1 MTVPFRWLF
10 AICSLL
16 AAALTARAQE
26 PTAPPALAPATPPVV
41 SSAATSAEP
50 HPAGTE
56 LHTAASS
63 EPQIT
68 WSSVRVNGP
77 YIAMTFDDGPSA
89 KLTPKLLDLLAER
102 HIHVTFFLVGENAKA
117 HPEIVKREVAEGH
130 EVGNHSWDHPD
141 LAKKSEADVR
151 SQLDRTNDA
160 IADAIGHPPTL
171 FRPPYGSLTKDQ
183 RKWIARDYGF
193 KIILWSV
200 DPLDWKRPGPEIVHQ
215 RIVQGARNGAIILS
229 HDIHPG
235 TVEAMPATLDEL
247 LGKGFKFVTV
257 SELIAMQLPPAPR
270 TSTREAAT
278 DTLQPGPKPSP
289 TPKMP
294 DTITGSPE

>member
-1 MTVPFRWLF
+1 MT
-10 AICSLL
+10 
-16 AAALTARAQE
+16 
-26 PTAPPALAPATPPVV
+26 PAAPAGLPAV
-41 SSAATSAEP
+41 
-50 HPAGTE
+50 PAG
-56 LHTAASS
+56 
-63 EPQIT
+63 PQIT

-102 HIHVTFFLVGENAKA
+102 HIHVTFFLVGENVKA
-117 HPEIVKREVAEGH
+117 HPEIVQREVAEGH

-141 LAKKSEADVR
+141 FAKKSEDFVR

-160 IADAIGHPPTL
+160 ISAALGKPPTL
-171 FRPPYGSLTKDQ
+171 MRPPYGSLTKDQ
-183 RKWIARDYGF
+183 KKWIAADYGL

-235 TVEAMPATLDEL
+235 TIEAMPATLDDL
-247 LGKGFKFVTV
+247 LGRGFKFVTV
-257 SELIAMQLPPAPR
+257 SELIAMQQPSPAK
-270 TSTREAAT
+270 TAAGAEREDIAKPQT
-278 DTLQPGPKPSP
+278 GPKASP

-294 DTITGSPE
+294 DKITGAPE

>member
-1 MTVPFRWLF
+1 MTVPFRWLI
-10 AICSLL
+10 ALCGLL
-16 AAALTARAQE
+16 APALPARAQE
-26 PTAPPALAPATPPVV
+26 TAPMSPAALD
-41 SSAATSAEP
+41 SAASPPPLLTASPAAV
-50 HPAGTE
+50 HPA
-56 LHTAASS
+56 AA

-141 LAKKSEADVR
+141 LARKSDDIVR

-160 IADAIGHPPTL
+160 IAEAVGHPPTL
-171 FRPPYGSLTKDQ
+171 MRPPYGSLTRDQ
-183 RKWIARDYGF
+183 KKWIAKDYGF

-235 TVEAMPATLDEL
+235 TVEAMPATLDDL

-257 SELIAMQLPPAPR
+257 SELIAMQLPPALKAGASPAA
-270 TSTREAAT
+270 EAGPV
-278 DTLQPGPKPSP
+278 QPHAGARPSP

-294 DTITGSPE
+294 DKITGAPE

>member
-10 AICSLL
+10 PVGSLL
-16 AAALTARAQE
+16 AAALLAQAQE
-26 PTAPPALAPATPPVV
+26 PATTPAPVAVISPAV
-41 SSAATSAEP
+41 AAVET
-50 HPAGTE
+50 HPA
-56 LHTAASS
+56 AAS

-102 HIHVTFFLVGENAKA
+102 HIHVTFFLIGENAKA
-117 HPEIVKREVAEGH
+117 HPEIVKREKAEGH

-141 LAKKSEADVR
+141 LAKKSEEIVR

-160 IADAIGHPPTL
+160 IAEALGQPPTL
-171 FRPPYGSLTKDQ
+171 FRPPYGSLTKEQ
-183 RKWIARDYGF
+183 RKWIAKDYGF

-235 TVEAMPATLDEL
+235 TVEAMPATLDDL

-257 SELIAMQLPPAPR
+257 SELIAMQLPPAPK
-270 TSTREAAT
+270 TGAAAKAET
-278 DTLQPGPKPSP
+278 AAVPPEDAGPKAAP
-289 TPKMP
+289 TPKLP
-294 DTITGSPE
+294 DKITGSPQ

>member
-1 MTVPFRWLF
+1 MTAPVRRLIFVWGF
-10 AICSLL
+10 L
-16 AAALTARAQE
+16 AAVTLAKAQE
-26 PTAPPALAPATPPVV
+26 PAAPAPLESAPPAP
-41 SSAATSAEP
+41 AAT
-50 HPAGTE
+50 HI
-56 LHTAASS
+56 AAAP

-102 HIHVTFFLVGENAKA
+102 HIHVTFFLVGENVKA

-141 LAKKSEADVR
+141 FAKKNDEFVR

-160 IADAIGHPPTL
+160 IAAAIGHPPIL
-171 FRPPYGSLTKDQ
+171 MRPPYGSLTRDQ
-183 RKWIARDYGF
+183 RKWIAKDYGF

-235 TVEAMPATLDEL
+235 TVEAMPATLDDL
-247 LGKGFKFVTV
+247 VGRGFKFVTV
-257 SELIAMQLPPAPR
+257 SELIAMQLPPEPKKAGAK
-270 TSTREAAT
+270 SAASAASDEGT
-278 DTLQPGPKPSP
+278 KSPHVKPAP
-289 TPKMP
+289 TPRLPEK
-294 DTITGSPE
+294 ITGSPE

>member
-1 MTVPFRWLF
+1 MTVPFRWLVPVW
-10 AICSLL
+10 SLL
-16 AAALTARAQE
+16 AAGLLAQAQE
-26 PTAPPALAPATPPVV
+26 PASTPAAVASLPAGVAPAEAHAP
-41 SSAATSAEP
+41 SAA
-50 HPAGTE
+50 
-56 LHTAASS
+56 

-102 HIHVTFFLVGENAKA
+102 HIHVTFFLVGTNAKA
-117 HPEIVKREVAEGH
+117 YPDIVRREKAEGH

-141 LAKKSEADVR
+141 LAKKSEEIVR

-160 IADAIGHPPTL
+160 IAAALGQPPTL
-171 FRPPYGSLTKDQ
+171 FRPPYGSLTRDQ
-183 RKWIARDYGF
+183 RKWVAKDYGF

-235 TVEAMPATLDEL
+235 TVEAMPATLDDL

-257 SELIAMQLPPAPR
+257 SELIAMQLPPAQKPGAQVA
-270 TSTREAAT
+270 EATMHEPA
-278 DTLQPGPKPSP
+278 GSPKAAP
-289 TPKMP
+289 TPKLP
-294 DTITGSPE
+294 DKITGSPQ